1 MPGRPRVDPEK
12 IRKLAAQGVSAYCI
26 AERIG
31 CSRAVVYAALKIR
44 SGGGV
49 K

>member
-1 MPGRPRVDPEK
+1 MPGRQKVDPDK
-12 IRKLAAQGVSAYCI
+12 IRKLAAQGVSACCI

-31 CSRAVVYAALKIR
+31 CSRAVVYSTLKIR
-44 SGGGV
+44 SGGAV

>member
-1 MPGRPRVDPEK
+1 MPGRPKVDPDK
-12 IRKLAAQGVSAYCI
+12 IRKLHSQGVSAYCI

-31 CSRAVVYAALKIR
+31 CSRAVVYSTLKIR

>member
-1 MPGRPRVDPEK
+1 MPARPKVDQRR
-12 IRKLAAQGVSAYCI
+12 IRELAAQGVSAYCI

-31 CSRAVVYAALKIR
+31 CSRAVVYSALQIR
-44 SGGGV
+44 SGGV